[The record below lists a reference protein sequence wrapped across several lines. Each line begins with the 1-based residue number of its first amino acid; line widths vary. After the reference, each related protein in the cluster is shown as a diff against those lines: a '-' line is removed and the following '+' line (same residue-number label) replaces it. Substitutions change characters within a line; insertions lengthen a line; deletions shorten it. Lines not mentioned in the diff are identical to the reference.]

1 MAGSTPAS
9 LSADAPATAQV
20 AAGQPRK
27 ARSIS
32 PALETWRR
40 FRRHRLAV
48 TGAIVLLI
56 LVSGVLLGP
65 YVWPVA
71 INDIDFAA
79 KLQGPSLAHPL
90 GTDDL
95 GQDLLAR
102 MMYGGRIS
110 LAVGFAAMLVALT
123 VGVLVGS
130 VAGMSS
136 GWVDA
141 ALMWLTDLFL
151 ALPTLPLLLLVMYL
165 FRDSMKKVLGVEG
178 GAFVLIV
185 VVIGGLRWMPV
196 ARLVRAQ
203 FLSLREKEFVE
214 AARALGASKV
224 RQVVQ
229 HILPNALGPVI
240 VVGTIDVAA
249 AIIFESTLSFLGLG
263 FPSDV
268 PTWGSMLRDA
278 KDYLDIAAALG
289 AVPGRRDLPHRAGDQ
304 LHRRRAARRVRSAPR
319 AVGASVSVQDTLLDI
334 RGLKTW
340 FKTEDGMVRAVDGV
354 DLRIDRGETVGVVGE
369 SGCGKTVTA
378 RSVLKLIDMPPGRF
392 EAGQIL
398 WQGRDLIPLDQDEMN
413 KIRAREIAII
423 FQEPMTSLNPVYT
436 VGDQIAEVIALHQKL
451 SPQAGDGRR
460 RRDAAPGRHPQPAA
474 ARARLSAPVLRRHA
488 PARHDRHGAVLP
500 AQAPDR
506 RRADHGAR
514 RHHPGA
520 DPGADAGDEG
530 RASAWRSC

>member
-9 LSADAPATAQV
+9 LSADSAATTPV
-20 AAGQPRK
+20 AVQSRK

-40 FRRHRLAV
+40 FRRHTLAV

-56 LVSGVLLGP
+56 LVSAVLIGP
-65 YVWPVA
+65 YLWPVA

-123 VGVLVGS
+123 VGVLIGS

-278 KDYLDIAAALG
+278 KDYLDIAAHWALFPGG
-289 AVPGRRDLPHRAGDQ
+289 AIFLTVLAINFIGDGLRDAFDP
-304 LHRRRAARRVRSAPR
+304 RRV
-319 AVGASVSVQDTLLDI
+319 L
-334 RGLKTW
+334 
-340 FKTEDGMVRAVDGV
+340 
-354 DLRIDRGETVGVVGE
+354 
-369 SGCGKTVTA
+369 
-378 RSVLKLIDMPPGRF
+378 
-392 EAGQIL
+392 
-398 WQGRDLIPLDQDEMN
+398 
-413 KIRAREIAII
+413 
-423 FQEPMTSLNPVYT
+423 
-436 VGDQIAEVIALHQKL
+436 
-451 SPQAGDGRR
+451 
-460 RRDAAPGRHPQPAA
+460 
-474 ARARLSAPVLRRHA
+474 
-488 PARHDRHGAVLP
+488 
-500 AQAPDR
+500 
-506 RRADHGAR
+506 
-514 RHHPGA
+514 
-520 DPGADAGDEG
+520 
-530 RASAWRSC
+530 

>member
-9 LSADAPATAQV
+9 LSADAPATTQV
-20 AAGQPRK
+20 AAAQPRK

-40 FRRHRLAV
+40 FRRHKLAV

-123 VGVLVGS
+123 VGVLIGS

-141 ALMWLTDLFL
+141 ALMWVTDLFL

-278 KDYLDIAAALG
+278 KDYLDIAAHWALFPGG
-289 AVPGRRDLPHRAGDQ
+289 AIFL
-304 LHRRRAARRVRSAPR
+304 
-319 AVGASVSVQDTLLDI
+319 
-334 RGLKTW
+334 
-340 FKTEDGMVRAVDGV
+340 
-354 DLRIDRGETVGVVGE
+354 TV
-369 SGCGKTVTA
+369 
-378 RSVLKLIDMPPGRF
+378 L
-392 EAGQIL
+392 
-398 WQGRDLIPLDQDEMN
+398 
-413 KIRAREIAII
+413 AIN
-423 FQEPMTSLNPVYT
+423 F
-436 VGDQIAEVIALHQKL
+436 VGDGL
-451 SPQAGDGRR
+451 
-460 RRDAAPGRHPQPAA
+460 RDAFDP
-474 ARARLSAPVLRRHA
+474 RRM
-488 PARHDRHGAVLP
+488 L
-500 AQAPDR
+500 
-506 RRADHGAR
+506 
-514 RHHPGA
+514 
-520 DPGADAGDEG
+520 
-530 RASAWRSC
+530 